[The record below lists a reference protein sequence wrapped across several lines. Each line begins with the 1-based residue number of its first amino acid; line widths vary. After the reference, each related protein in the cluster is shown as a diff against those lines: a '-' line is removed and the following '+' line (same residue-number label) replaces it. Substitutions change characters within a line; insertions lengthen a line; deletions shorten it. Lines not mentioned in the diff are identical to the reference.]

1 MQWVLAYD
9 GACGR
14 CRVIATRVVE
24 LGGGRLVARSLR
36 EPEVVA

>member
-14 CRVIATRVVE
+14 CRALAERVVA
-24 LGGGRLVARSLR
+24 LGAGRLVARSLR
-36 EPEVVA
+36 DPEVAA